1 MEVKQNE
8 GTPAVGGSFLRL
20 ADGIDVCARAET
32 IMRAEPT
39 GNGTIGRGTAT
50 GSGGYAFT
58 EIGHAAHGT
67 TLAAALS
74 ALRNTNAQLVPVKEL
89 GELRGTGATP
99 EEYLVGPDAHS
110 ELTEVVFA
118 ADLLNFGGAAMETA
132 EQYARKEAGMEAKH
146 ESARSIRR
154 SEAALIPAV
163 LVGDLADPCGKGAAL
178 NRFFQDEQVFKKEI
192 FETQIIG
199 ERMKIR
205 SIFVAHPTHPGED
218 ASIVEL
224 AKELVRRAAA
234 EQGRSR
240 DCELIHIGM
249 LRESVAEFKTK
260 HAGKQAVTHSE
271 LSLLLPPPR

>member
-1 MEVKQNE
+1 MEARQDE
-8 GTPAVGGSFLRL
+8 GTPAVGGSFPQL
-20 ADGIDVCARAET
+20 ADGVDVCARAES

-39 GNGTIGRGTAT
+39 IGRGTSTGRGTAT
-50 GSGGYAFT
+50 GNGGCVFT

-99 EEYLVGPDAHS
+99 EEYLIGPDAQS

-146 ESARSIRR
+146 ESARTIRR

-178 NRFFQDEQVFKKEI
+178 NRFFQDEQVFRKEV
-192 FETQIIG
+192 FETQI
-199 ERMKIR
+199 R
-205 SIFVAHPTHPGED
+205 
-218 ASIVEL
+218 L
-224 AKELVRRAAA
+224 
-234 EQGRSR
+234 
-240 DCELIHIGM
+240 C
-249 LRESVAEFKTK
+249 
-260 HAGKQAVTHSE
+260 
-271 LSLLLPPPR
+271 